1 MVSGVFEDLKFRW
14 SKQQITTD
22 IQQDAVGLNEDD
34 YPWAA
39 ITVMVPGEADLDC
52 AREANRT
59 GAVVLTNDSDLV
71 VHDLGPQGAVV
82 LLNSLYLLDNVS
94 NHDSAE
100 IRGLRLCPRGLCD
113 RLGIQDLQ
121 RFAYELS
128 RDSQLGLLDLVRR
141 AKEEL
146 KTEEQLAGF
155 HQFLQEY
162 RPTEQYDA
170 LLRHHSNDFALDPR
184 VSELFWQY
192 EWPDIYC
199 WGESAPPHIY
209 LGILPEDPS
218 RRCAWEQ
225 GRIYRALG
233 YSLLNLSYPAS
244 SQFTAVHEFV
254 RRGGRI
260 VSEMVT
266 LSGAKTTVSDLEI
279 LRNRLAL
286 ARSAFQ
292 TTTELSFW
300 VMFALSEIY
309 RDPSNSTLFP
319 TAAGLEHFLRHG
331 RIENQANWTDIHLMA
346 QIHAVL
352 YSLRVLRQL
361 LGTAN
366 EDLRKKHQSL
376 LSRLPPL
383 HVLLGSRHDL
393 TQGFLDSDVSHQ
405 LVCQLIHTYG

>member
-14 SKQQITTD
+14 SRQQITTD
-22 IQQDAVGLNEDD
+22 IQKDAVGLNEDD

-52 AREANRT
+52 AREAKRT

-82 LLNSLYLLDNVS
+82 LLNSLYLLDNGS

-100 IRGLRLCPRGLCD
+100 IRGLRLCPRRLCD

-128 RDSQLGLLDLVRR
+128 QDSRLGLLDLVRR

-146 KTEEQLAGF
+146 KTEAQLAGLN
-155 HQFLQEY
+155 QFLKEY
-162 RPTEQYDA
+162 RPSEQYDM
-170 LLRHHSNDFALDPR
+170 LLRHHSSDLALDPR

-199 WGESAPPHIY
+199 RGEYVPPHMY
-209 LGILPEDPS
+209 LGLLPEDPS

-225 GRIYRALG
+225 GRVFRALG

-260 VSEMVT
+260 VSEIVT
-266 LSGAKTTVSDLEI
+266 LSGGKTTISDLDL

-286 ARSAFQ
+286 ARTVFQ
-292 TTTELSFW
+292 TRTELSFW

-319 TAAGLEHFLRHG
+319 TAAGLAHFLGHG
-331 RIENQANWTDIHLMA
+331 CIENQASWTDIHLMA

-352 YSLRVLRQL
+352 YSLRVLKQL

-366 EDLRKKHQSL
+366 EDIRKQHQSL
-376 LSRLPPL
+376 LSGLPPL
-383 HVLLGSRHDL
+383 HVLLGSRHDMS
-393 TQGFLDSDVSHQ
+393 QEFLNSDVSRH
-405 LVCQLIHTYG
+405 LVCQLIQTYG